1 MKETL
6 LKKAKNLPKS
16 PGCYLMY
23 DKCHKVIYVGKAI
36 NLRNRVVTYFNN
48 SQKGI
53 KTTILV
59 SKIVD
64 FDFILASSEGEAY
77 VLENNLI
84 KEHSPK
90 YNIRMRDDKSY
101 PYIVIDRTE
110 PFPRLKYT
118 RQFKRS
124 NDIEVYGPF
133 AHGSNV
139 SEVLKIINKSF
150 QLRDCTL
157 REFNS
162 RREPCLL
169 YQIKQC
175 SAPCVSYISK
185 DDYEKDLSNA
195 LNFFKGN
202 GKKSLKILKDR
213 MAIHAE
219 KEEFEKAAFLRD
231 SVECL
236 KSFLEY
242 TREKT
247 VEMEGILSKGYK
259 NIDLIAYFE
268 GELELDISIY
278 LLRNGILLGQKTFH
292 FPLADMENP
301 SEEEVLTFLIQ
312 YYTTTVD
319 ELPELILSPF
329 SKELINTFQ
338 NVLNLESKTISKKI
352 IVKGFIKKFGPLYK
366 MCEKQAFENQ
376 RMRLNRH
383 ESVIVGLNKLQELL
397 NLRER
402 PLVIECY
409 DVAIWQ
415 GRSPTASQIVFRDG
429 VPDKKLY
436 RYYHLKERPEGNN
449 DFEMLKEVLSR
460 RLKYGDL
467 PDVFVVDGGK
477 GQANSFREVL
487 KINNISIPVVG
498 LAKAKVTKANFTS
511 RIVEK
516 EEERIFL
523 PGRTNPYILKKN
535 MSLLK
540 ILVKM
545 RDEAHRFSRKLH
557 HKKEKSN
564 LLTSW
569 LDDISGIGP
578 QTKKKILKN
587 MDCSLEDLKEMTV
600 EEIKNYLNINQKV
613 AQGIK
618 EYLNSVYE

>member
-1 MKETL
+1 MKEIL

-23 DKCHKVIYVGKAI
+23 DKCHKIIYVGKAI

-59 SKIVD
+59 SKVVD
-64 FDFILASSEGEAY
+64 FEFILASSEGEAY

-101 PYIVIDRTE
+101 PYIVVDRTE

-118 RQFKRS
+118 RHFKRAKE
-124 NDIEVYGPF
+124 IEVYGPF

-162 RREPCLL
+162 RKEPCLL

-185 DDYEKDLSNA
+185 DAYEKDLSSA
-195 LNFFKGN
+195 LNFFKGK

-213 MAIHAE
+213 MEMHAE

-231 SVECL
+231 SIECI
-236 KSFLEY
+236 KSFLDY
-242 TREKT
+242 TKEKT
-247 VEMEGILSKGYK
+247 VEMEGLLSKGYK
-259 NIDLIAYFE
+259 NVDLIAYFE

-278 LLRNGILLGQKTFH
+278 LMRNGILLGQKTFH

-312 YYTTTVD
+312 YYTATLD

-329 SKELINTFQ
+329 STELIKTFQ
-338 NVLNLESKTISKKI
+338 NVLNIESKKLLKKI
-352 IVKGFIKKFGPLYK
+352 VVKGFIKKYRSLYH

-376 RMRLNRH
+376 RMRLNKH
-383 ESVIVGLNKLQELL
+383 ESVVVGLNKLKELL

-429 VPDKKLY
+429 VPDKKSY
-436 RYYHLKERPEGNN
+436 RYYHLEERPEGNN
-449 DFEMLKEVLSR
+449 DFEMLKEALSR

-467 PDVFVVDGGK
+467 PDVFIVDGGK
-477 GQANSFREVL
+477 GQASSFREVL
-487 KINNISIPVVG
+487 RLNKKSIPVVG

-511 RIVEK
+511 PLVEK
-516 EEERIFL
+516 EEERLFL
-523 PGRTNPYILKKN
+523 PGRANPYILKKN

-564 LLTSW
+564 FLSSW
-569 LDDISGIGP
+569 LDDINGVGP
-578 QTKKKILKN
+578 LTKKKILKN
-587 MDCSLEDLKEMTV
+587 MDCSLEELGKMNI
-600 EEIKNYLNINQKV
+600 EEIKNYLNITLKV
-613 AQGIK
+613 AKGIK
-618 EYLNSVYE
+618 EYLNSIYG